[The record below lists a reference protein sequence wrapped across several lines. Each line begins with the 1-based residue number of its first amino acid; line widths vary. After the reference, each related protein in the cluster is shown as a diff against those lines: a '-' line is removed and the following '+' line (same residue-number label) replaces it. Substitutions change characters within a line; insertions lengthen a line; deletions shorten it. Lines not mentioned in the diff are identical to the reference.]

1 MAKKTFDHY
10 KGIPE
15 LPDEARGK
23 KTRPKVMAVVDED
36 NCTGCQACVPFC
48 PVDCI
53 EVRESSIMIDHPVC
67 IDCDLCVEICP
78 IDVLASNV

>member
-1 MAKKTFDHY
+1 MLVNIII
-10 KGIPE
+10 GIDLTYTIP
-15 LPDEARGK
+15 LFWWNMINIR
-23 KTRPKVMAVVDED
+23 D
-36 NCTGCQACVPFC
+36 NMCDYCGACVTVC